1 MEKKCKYLL
10 EHKVWDDY
18 LGVMATSYYCGAEKE
33 PSPCDHVFTP
43 SNCEILYSAVQCPRC
58 GSTDIDSYVFSDD
71 DDKKIYIAGCSDCY
85 IKFHYYRDGKKI
97 WYHFL

>member
-18 LGVMATSYYCGAEKE
+18 LGAMVTSYYCGAEKE

-43 SNCEILYSAVQCPRC
+43 SNCEILYPPIKCPHCGATDIESAVFD
-58 GSTDIDSYVFSDD
+58 GDE
-71 DDKKIYIAGCSDCY
+71 DKKIYIAGCGNCY
-85 IKFHYYRDGKKI
+85 TRFHYYRDGKKV